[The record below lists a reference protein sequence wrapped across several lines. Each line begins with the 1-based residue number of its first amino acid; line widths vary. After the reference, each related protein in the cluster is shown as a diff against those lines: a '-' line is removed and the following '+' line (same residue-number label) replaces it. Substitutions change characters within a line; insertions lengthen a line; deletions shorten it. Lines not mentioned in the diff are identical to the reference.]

1 MKEVKRY
8 KYSSYKISTTNVVLG
23 YNMLN
28 IINPAVCYTGKLL
41 KRVSLK
47 NSHRKSFLILHL

>member
-23 YNMLN
+23 VQHAKHNKPCCVLY
-28 IINPAVCYTGKLL
+28 
-41 KRVSLK
+41 
-47 NSHRKSFLILHL
+47 RKVVKKSKS